1 MFGRRFINTMALI
14 KTQLEIDAM
23 REGGALLSRALQKAV
38 DAVKPGVMMRELDAI
53 IEREIVAGDGKP
65 SFKGYK
71 GGGKIPFPCT
81 ACISVNNEVVHGLG
95 SRDIALQEGDIV
107 GIDIGC
113 WYKDLCTDMAVT
125 VPVGKISKERK
136 VLLSITR
143 DAMYAGVEAAIVGKT
158 THDMAAAI
166 EGTVP
171 EGYGIVKSLVG
182 HGVGHA
188 VHESPHVPNFV
199 SKSFPRVEL
208 RSGMC
213 LAIEPMVTR
222 GTDDVYVSPDGWT
235 IVTADG
241 SDAAHFEVTIAL
253 TENGPEI
260 LTPQPNIGM

>member
-1 MFGRRFINTMALI
+1 MALI
-14 KTQLEIDAM
+14 KTQKEIDAM

-38 DAVKPGVMMRELDAI
+38 DALHPGITMRAIDTI
-53 IEREIVAGDGKP
+53 IEDEIIAGGGKP

-71 GGGKIPFPCT
+71 GGGKIPFPST

-95 SRDIALQEGDIV
+95 TRDIVLNAGDIV

-125 VPVGKISKERK
+125 APVGKITQERK
-136 VLLSITR
+136 VLLRITR

-158 THDMAAAI
+158 THDMAKAI
-166 EGTVP
+166 EDTVP
-171 EGYGIVKSLVG
+171 EKYGIVKSLVG

-199 SKSFPRVEL
+199 SKSFPRVVL
-208 RSGMC
+208 RAGMC
-213 LAIEPMVTR
+213 LAIEPMVTL
-222 GTDDVYVSPDGWT
+222 GTDDVYVAKDGWT

-241 SDAAHFEVTIAL
+241 TDAAHFEVTITL

-260 LTPQPNIGM
+260 LTPQPEIGL

>member
-1 MFGRRFINTMALI
+1 MALI
-14 KTQLEIDAM
+14 KTSQEIDAM
-23 REGGALLSRALQKAV
+23 REGGALLSCALQKAV
-38 DAVKPGVMMRELDAI
+38 DAVKPGVTMRELDTI
-53 IEREIVAGDGKP
+53 IESEIVAGGGKP

-71 GGGKIPFPCT
+71 GGGKIPFPST

-95 SRDIALQEGDIV
+95 IRDIALKEGDIV

-125 VPVGKISKERK
+125 VPVGKISRERK
-136 VLLSITR
+136 MLLSITR
-143 DAMYAGVEAAIVGKT
+143 DAMFAGVDAMKPGDT
-158 THDMAAAI
+158 LHDVAKAI
-166 EGTVP
+166 EDTVP

-188 VHESPHVPNFV
+188 VHEAPHVPNFV
-199 SKSFPRVEL
+199 SKSFPKTAIKV
-208 RSGMC
+208 GMC

-222 GTDDVYVSPDGWT
+222 GTDEVFVAHDGWT

-241 SDAAHFEVTIAL
+241 SDAAHFEVTIAV

-260 LTPQPNIGM
+260 LTPQPKIAL

>member
-1 MFGRRFINTMALI
+1 MALL
-14 KTQLEIDAM
+14 KKPQEIDAM

-38 DAVKPGVMMRELDAI
+38 DAVKPGVTMRELDAI
-53 IEREIVAGDGKP
+53 IEGEIVAGGGKP

-71 GGGKIPFPCT
+71 GGGKIPFPST

-95 SRDIALQEGDIV
+95 TRDIVLQDGDIV
-107 GIDIGC
+107 GLDIGC
-113 WYKDLCTDMAVT
+113 WYKDLCTDMAAT
-125 VPVGKISKERK
+125 VPVGKISAARK
-136 VLLSITR
+136 KLLGITR
-143 DAMYAGVEAAIVGKT
+143 DAMYAGVDAAIAGHT

-171 EGYGIVKSLVG
+171 AGYGIVKSLVG

-199 SKSFPRVEL
+199 SKAFPKTVL
-208 RSGMC
+208 KPGMC

-222 GTDDVYVSPDGWT
+222 GTEDVYVAHDGWT

-241 SDAAHFEVTIAL
+241 SDAAHFEVTIAI
-253 TENGPEI
+253 TEAGPEI
-260 LTPQPNIGM
+260 LTPQPEIGF